1 MQVSISATK
10 KEMGQKAAAC
20 GAEFIRK
27 AIAER
32 GEANLVLA
40 CAPSQNQTY
49 DALIEE
55 PGIDWGKVNI
65 FHLDEYVGLTAD
77 HPASFRLNLH
87 KTILDRLPQPVKS
100 FHAIEG
106 DAADLEKAMADLD
119 AEIKKCVIDV
129 AFVGIGENGH
139 VAFNDPPADFETT
152 KAFIVATLD
161 EACRNQQYGEG
172 WFPTMEA
179 VPKYAVTMSCRL
191 IMRSSVIV
199 NTVPDTRKAK
209 AVSMAIEGPVTNM
222 VPATIMQNHPNYNV
236 FLDAEAAALLKGKY
250 E

>member
-20 GAEFIRK
+20 GAEVIRK
-27 AIAER
+27 AISER
-32 GEANLVLA
+32 GEANVVLA

-49 DALIEE
+49 DALVEE
-55 PGIDWGKVNI
+55 PGIDWSKVNV
-65 FHLDEYVGLTAD
+65 FHLDEYVGLKAD

-106 DAADLEKAMADLD
+106 DADDLKQFIKDLD

-139 VAFNDPPADFETT
+139 VAFNDPPADFEIED
-152 KAFIVATLD
+152 AYLVAELD
-161 EACRNQQYGEG
+161 EACRRQQYGEG

-179 VPKYAVTMSCRL
+179 VPKTAVTMSCKQ
-191 IMRSSVIV
+191 IMRAKAIV

-209 AVSMAIEGPVTNM
+209 AVGLALEGPITNM
-222 VPATIMQNHPNYNV
+222 VPATIMRNHSEYNV
-236 FLDAEAAALLKGKY
+236 FLDQEAAACLKGNY
-250 E
+250 

>member
-1 MQVSISATK
+1 MEVSISVTK

-20 GAEFIRK
+20 GAAFIRK
-27 AIAER
+27 AIEER

-55 PGIDWGKVNI
+55 PGIDWSKVNI

-87 KTILDRLPQPVKS
+87 KTILDRLPRPVKS

-106 DAADLEKAMADLD
+106 DAADAEQAIRDLD

-139 VAFNDPPADFETT
+139 VAFNDPPADFDTE
-152 KAFIVATLD
+152 KAFLIATLD
-161 EACRNQQYGEG
+161 EACRHQQYGEG
-172 WFPTMEA
+172 WFPTMDA
-179 VPKYAVTMSCRL
+179 VPKTAITMSCKE
-191 IMRSSVIV
+191 IMRARVLV

-209 AVSMAIEGPVTNM
+209 AVEMALEGPITNM
-222 VPATIMQNHPNYNV
+222 VPATIMRNHPEYHV
-236 FLDAEAAALLKGKY
+236 FLDQEAASCLKGNY
-250 E
+250 A